1 MSSPV
6 PFDHPERDQG
16 PTISL
21 PMPGTLAPTGVSS
34 PDAGAFL
41 DQPLPVDDLSATLAA
56 RSRGRR
62 PSTLTTGLLAALL
75 LVVGFI
81 GGSFVERQAAGAGGG
96 GRAARLAAAT
106 GAPAAGTAHGASNA
120 GAAAGGGGFGGGGAR
135 AGGLAGGTIGT
146 VQTITNGILYVQT
159 AQGTLIPVHTSSQTV
174 VRVTQQEA
182 VGQITPGATVVVRGP
197 HANGAITARS
207 ITVAGAAGAVGAG
220 TPSG

>member
-6 PFDHPERDQG
+6 PFDSPERDQA

-21 PMPGTLAPTGVSS
+21 PIRGNFAATGASNPG
-34 PDAGAFL
+34 AGAFL

-56 RSRGRR
+56 RSRARR
-62 PSTLTTGLLAALL
+62 PSALTTGLLAALL

-81 GGSFVERQAAGAGGG
+81 GGSFVERQAAGVGGG
-96 GRAARLAAAT
+96 GRAARLAAASGTTAT
-106 GAPAAGTAHGASNA
+106 GAAHGTSHA
-120 GAAAGGGGFGGGGAR
+120 GGGGGGGGFGGGAG

-159 AQGTLIPVHTSSQTV
+159 AQGTLVPVHTSSQTV

-182 VGQITPGATVVVRGP
+182 VGQITPGATVVVRGS

-207 ITVAGAAGAVGAG
+207 ITVAGVTGAAGAG
-220 TPSG
+220 TPIG